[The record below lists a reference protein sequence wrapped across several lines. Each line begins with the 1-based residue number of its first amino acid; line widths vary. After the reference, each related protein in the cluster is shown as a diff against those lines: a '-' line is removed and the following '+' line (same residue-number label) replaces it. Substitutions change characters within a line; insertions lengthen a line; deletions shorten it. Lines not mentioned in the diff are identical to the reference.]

1 MFLRGRN
8 YFKFLYG
15 ETSASNQDAK
25 TGTRFALLPKMMAL
39 TKCTK
44 YIKQQF
50 SKKLNIRQ
58 RRKLI
63 QRWEAAN
70 LGSFTIVP
78 VYKVKTLQATKWEG
92 REPRGAEQSPWV
104 GETKLGVRGATK
116 CPGLQGRLPEESSV
130 QKKNTENLQ
139 MIPLVSLAD
148 YWSAFVC
155 EETTRVQ
162 GKNHPKGSKGKQ
174 CQGSHSWEECL
185 FPPTTV
191 KNLIS
196 HRNPGRVFRRVL
208 LSS

>member
-1 MFLRGRN
+1 MYKIYKTTVFQEIEHQAKKETDTEMRSSKL
-8 YFKFLYG
+8 G
-15 ETSASNQDAK
+15 EFYNCPSLQ
-25 TGTRFALLPKMMAL
+25 
-39 TKCTK
+39 TK
-44 YIKQQF
+44 
-50 SKKLNIRQ
+50 
-58 RRKLI
+58 
-63 QRWEAAN
+63 E
-70 LGSFTIVP
+70 
-78 VYKVKTLQATKWEG
+78 LQATKCEG

-104 GETKLGVRGATK
+104 GEMKPGVWGATK

-208 LSS
+208 L

>member
-25 TGTRFALLPKMMAL
+25 TGTRFALLPKMMAT

-70 LGSFTIVP
+70 LVSFTIVP
-78 VYKVKTLQATKWEG
+78 VYKLKSYRPQNG
-92 REPRGAEQSPWV
+92 RAGNPGGQSS
-104 GETKLGVRGATK
+104 
-116 CPGLQGRLPEESSV
+116 LPELGRWSWESGEPQSAQV
-130 QKKNTENLQ
+130 CR
-139 MIPLVSLAD
+139 AD
-148 YWSAFVC
+148 YQRRALYRKRTLKICKWS
-155 EETTRVQ
+155 
-162 GKNHPKGSKGKQ
+162 PS
-174 CQGSHSWEECL
+174 CL
-185 FPPTTV
+185 
-191 KNLIS
+191 
-196 HRNPGRVFRRVL
+196 
-208 LSS
+208 